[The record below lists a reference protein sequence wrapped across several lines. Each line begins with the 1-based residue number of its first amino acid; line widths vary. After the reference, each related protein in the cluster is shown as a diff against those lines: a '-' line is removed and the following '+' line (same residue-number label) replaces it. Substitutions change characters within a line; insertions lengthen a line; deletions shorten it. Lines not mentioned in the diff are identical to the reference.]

1 MRFTRL
7 FKARLFFGSG
17 EQASAVLRAVKPD
30 IRNTFSRSHS
40 ALTSKENALELEI
53 KAADLTALRASFNSI
68 MRSILASGNILNAFG
83 KKNP

>member
-1 MRFTRL
+1 MRFTKL
-7 FKARLFFGSG
+7 FKARLFFDSG
-17 EQASAVLRAVKPD
+17 EQASAVLKAVEPD
-30 IRNTFSRSHS
+30 IRNTFSRSCS
-40 ALTSKENALELEI
+40 ALIAKGNVLELEI